1 MDTLNFRCP
10 VAIQKGTLGFES
22 LESGERAGLEIP
34 IWEGGVGIWVVSEAT
49 TLDEIT
55 KGLNL
60 DREGGQELSLV
71 VPKTWS
77 QKVRKEPAEEIKK
90 EQPVVKMSPPLDL
103 LAKWRSLVALKIAV
117 YVE

>member
-90 EQPVVKMSPPLDL
+90 EQPVK
-103 LAKWRSLVALKIAV
+103 AKCRQCMTDGMMR
-117 YVE
+117 